1 MPGET
6 PLSMMR
12 EPQQRLRRPAGR
24 LTRRRSAVRPTSMA
38 VLATMAVVA
47 LALVWVWLWYYAA
60 QIADRALAGWVER
73 EAAAGRIYSCA
84 SQTMGGFPFGIEAQC
99 TDPAATLNHE
109 TPPYSVKAK
118 TLTVTAQVY
127 RPTVMVGDI
136 TGPLTLAQMGQPPSF
151 FANWSR
157 ARVSVRGLP
166 PNPDGVAVT
175 FDRLRFDRAAPGA
188 QDAGEGAMLFKADH
202 ADLRGRVIAGSPRD
216 NPVIEATLHLSAATA
231 PSLHALTAEPTDA
244 EVDAVLRGFKDLA
257 PKPWA
262 DRWREMQAA
271 GGGVDIKFVR
281 ITQPDA
287 IIVGTGKLALNA
299 QGRLDGL
306 LNVAIVG
313 IEHIVPLLG
322 VDRLIGRGVARLTG
336 SGGASAQGLGT
347 LDHLLPGLSGA
358 VRESANASLIESLK
372 KIGERT
378 EIDNKPAI
386 VVPLRFTDGAIYLG
400 MLPVGELPPLF

>member
-1 MPGET
+1 MSGES
-6 PLSMMR
+6 PLSMMH
-12 EPQQRLRRPAGR
+12 EPQQRLRRPVGR
-24 LTRRRSAVRPTSMA
+24 LTRRRSALRPAWMA
-38 VLATMAVVA
+38 ALGTMAVVA

-60 QIADRALAGWVER
+60 QVADRTLAGWVER
-73 EAAAGRIYSCA
+73 ETAAGRIYSCA
-84 SQTMGGFPFGIEAQC
+84 SQTMGGFPFGIEVQC

-109 TPPYSVKAK
+109 APPYSVKAK

-127 RPTVMVGDI
+127 RPTVMVADV

-151 FANWSR
+151 LGTWSR
-157 ARVSVRGLP
+157 ARMSVRGLP
-166 PNPDGVAVT
+166 PNPDGFAAT
-175 FDRLRFDRAAPGA
+175 FDRLRIDRADPGA
-188 QDAGEGAMLFKADH
+188 QDAGEGAIAFKADH
-202 ADLRGRVIAGSPRD
+202 ADLRGRVISGSARD
-216 NPVIEATLHLSAATA
+216 KPVIEMTLHLSAATA
-231 PSLHALTAEPTDA
+231 PGLHALTAEPTDA

-257 PKPWA
+257 PKPWV

-271 GGGVDIKFVR
+271 GGGLDIKFVR

-306 LNVAIVG
+306 LKVAIVG

-336 SGGASAQGLGT
+336 SGGASAQGLGA
-347 LDHLLPGLSGA
+347 LDQLLPGLTGV
-358 VRESANASLIESLK
+358 VRESANASVIESLK

-378 EIDNKPAI
+378 EIDNKPAL
-386 VVPLRFTDGAIYLG
+386 VVPLRFADGAIYLG
-400 MLPVGELPPLF
+400 MLRLGELPPLF